1 MFTCKYSFFRQTKLC
16 FRSSSEESVNSS
28 SGSWHSK

>member
-1 MFTCKYSFFRQTKLC
+1 VKI
-16 FRSSSEESVNSS
+16 NSS